1 MILQKGIEM
10 TKDKTNDLNWLNK
23 HIWNLA
29 IEKAAQKA
37 EHHGQLSVAKDI
49 RKLKID

>member
-1 MILQKGIEM
+1 MS
-10 TKDKTNDLNWLNK
+10 KDKMNDLNWLNK

-37 EHHGQLSVAKDI
+37 EDYGQLNLARDI
-49 RKLKID
+49 RKLKLD